1 VRPPQRREVL
11 VAAVERSGV
20 VMVLDR
26 HGIVGEAGTWV
37 AERVA
42 MIMGTGGYSVVQHP
56 TGGEPFA
63 HLSGAT
69 LEEAEYVY
77 RALRPRRTR

>member
-1 VRPPQRREVL
+1 MIR
-11 VAAVERSGV
+11 
-20 VMVLDR
+20 VLDR
-26 HGIVGEAGTWV
+26 HGVLGEAGAWV
-37 AERVA
+37 AERVELVR
-42 MIMGTGGYSVVQHP
+42 GTGGYSVLQHP

-77 RALRPRRTR
+77 RALRPRHSR

>member
-1 VRPPQRREVL
+1 VGSK
-11 VAAVERSGV
+11 VERSG
-20 VMVLDR
+20 MIRVLDR
-26 HGIVGEAGTWV
+26 HGVVGEAGAWV
-37 AERVA
+37 AEQVA
-42 MIMGTGGYSVVQHP
+42 LILATEGYSVVQHP